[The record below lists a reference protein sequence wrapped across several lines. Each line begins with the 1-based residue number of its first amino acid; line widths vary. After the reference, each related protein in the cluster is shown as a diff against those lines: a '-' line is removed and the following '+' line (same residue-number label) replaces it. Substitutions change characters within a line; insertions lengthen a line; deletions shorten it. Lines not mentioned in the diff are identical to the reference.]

1 MNSDHRK
8 KTMSLNI
15 PKRLKNYAE
24 LMRLDKPIGTFLLLW
39 PTLWSIW
46 LASEGRPQAKII
58 IIFLLGVLTMRS
70 AGCVINDFADRKFD
84 PLVERTKNRPL
95 ARGDVSAFEAL
106 MLFTGL
112 SLIGIFLA
120 LQLNYKT
127 QLFAVAGGCIT
138 IIYPFI
144 KRFFSIPQLILG
156 IAFGWAC
163 PMAFTAQIGNVTK
176 LGWIVFTTA
185 IIWAV
190 IYDTFYAMSDR
201 KDDLKIGI
209 KSTAI
214 LFGQHDLL
222 IIFGSQLLM
231 IISLIY
237 IGKIAELGYLFY
249 VSIGISTIF
258 MMYQQWL
265 ARDRVSQN
273 CFAAFM
279 NNNYVG
285 MTIFIGIS
293 ADYMLTL

>member
-1 MNSDHRK
+1 
-8 KTMSLNI
+8 MSSNI
-15 PKRLKNYAE
+15 LKRLKNYAE

-46 LASEGRPQAKII
+46 LASEGQPQAKII

-84 PLVERTKNRPL
+84 PFVERTKNRPL

-112 SLIGIFLA
+112 ALIGIFLA

-214 LFGQHDLL
+214 LFGRHDLL

-231 IISLIY
+231 IINLIY

-249 VSIGISTIF
+249 VSIGISAIF

>member
-1 MNSDHRK
+1 
-8 KTMSLNI
+8 MSSNI
-15 PKRLKNYAE
+15 LKRLKNYAE

-46 LASEGRPQAKII
+46 LASEGQPQAKII

-84 PLVERTKNRPL
+84 PFVERTKNRPL

-214 LFGQHDLL
+214 LFGKHDLL

-231 IISLIY
+231 IINLIY

-249 VSIGISTIF
+249 VSIGISAIF

>member
-1 MNSDHRK
+1 
-8 KTMSLNI
+8 MSSNILN
-15 PKRLKNYAE
+15 RLKNYAE

-46 LASEGRPQAKII
+46 LASEGQPQAKII

-84 PLVERTKNRPL
+84 PFVERTKNRPL

-106 MLFTGL
+106 MLFAGL

-214 LFGQHDLL
+214 LFGRHDLL

-231 IISLIY
+231 IINLIY

-249 VSIGISTIF
+249 VSIGISAIF

>member
-1 MNSDHRK
+1 
-8 KTMSLNI
+8 MSSNILN
-15 PKRLKNYAE
+15 RLKNYAE

-46 LASEGRPQAKII
+46 LASEGQPQAKII

-84 PLVERTKNRPL
+84 PFVERTKNRPL

-163 PMAFTAQIGNVTK
+163 PMAFTAQVGNVTK

-214 LFGQHDLL
+214 LFGKHDLL

-231 IISLIY
+231 IINLIF

-258 MMYQQWL
+258 MIYQQWL

>member
-1 MNSDHRK
+1 
-8 KTMSLNI
+8 MSSNILN
-15 PKRLKNYAE
+15 RLKNYAE

-46 LASEGRPQAKII
+46 LASEGQPQAKII

-84 PLVERTKNRPL
+84 PFVERTKNRPL

-112 SLIGIFLA
+112 ALIGIFLA

-163 PMAFTAQIGNVTK
+163 PMAFTAQVGNVTK

-214 LFGQHDLL
+214 LFGKHDLL

-249 VSIGISTIF
+249 VSIGISAIF

>member
-1 MNSDHRK
+1 
-8 KTMSLNI
+8 MSSNI
-15 PKRLKNYAE
+15 LKRLKNYAE

-46 LASEGRPQAKII
+46 LASEGQPQAKII

-84 PLVERTKNRPL
+84 QFVERTKNRPL

-214 LFGQHDLL
+214 LFGKHDLL

-231 IISLIY
+231 IINLIY

-249 VSIGISTIF
+249 VSIGISAIF

>member
-1 MNSDHRK
+1 
-8 KTMSLNI
+8 MSSNI
-15 PKRLKNYAE
+15 LKRLKNYAE

-46 LASEGRPQAKII
+46 LASEGQPQAKII

-84 PLVERTKNRPL
+84 QFVERTKNRPL

-214 LFGQHDLL
+214 LFGRHDLL

-231 IISLIY
+231 IINLIY

-249 VSIGISTIF
+249 VSIGISAIF

>member
-1 MNSDHRK
+1 
-8 KTMSLNI
+8 MSSYILN
-15 PKRLKNYAE
+15 RLKNYAE

-84 PLVERTKNRPL
+84 PFVERTKNRPL

-176 LGWIVFTTA
+176 LGWIVFSTA

>member
-1 MNSDHRK
+1 
-8 KTMSLNI
+8 MSSNI
-15 PKRLKNYAE
+15 LKRLKNYAE

-46 LASEGRPQAKII
+46 LASEGQPQAKII

-84 PLVERTKNRPL
+84 PFVERTKNRPL
-95 ARGDVSAFEAL
+95 ARGDVSIFEAL

-163 PMAFTAQIGNVTK
+163 PMAFTAQVGNVTK

-214 LFGQHDLL
+214 LFGKHDLL

-249 VSIGISTIF
+249 VSIGISAIF

-293 ADYMLTL
+293 ADYMLIL

>member
-1 MNSDHRK
+1 
-8 KTMSLNI
+8 MSSYILN
-15 PKRLKNYAE
+15 RLKNYAE

-46 LASEGRPQAKII
+46 LASEGQPQAKII

-84 PLVERTKNRPL
+84 PFVERTKNRPL

-163 PMAFTAQIGNVTK
+163 PMAFTAQVGNVTK
-176 LGWIVFTTA
+176 LGWIVFSTA

-222 IIFGSQLLM
+222 IIFGAQLLM
-231 IISLIY
+231 IINLIY

-249 VSIGISTIF
+249 ISIGVATIF

>member
-1 MNSDHRK
+1 
-8 KTMSLNI
+8 MSSNILN
-15 PKRLKNYAE
+15 RLKNYAE

-46 LASEGRPQAKII
+46 LASEGQPQAKII

-84 PLVERTKNRPL
+84 PFVERTKNRPL

-214 LFGQHDLL
+214 LFGRHDLL

-231 IISLIY
+231 IINLIY

-249 VSIGISTIF
+249 VSIGISAIF

-293 ADYMLTL
+293 ADYMLIL

>member
-1 MNSDHRK
+1 
-8 KTMSLNI
+8 
-15 PKRLKNYAE
+15 
-24 LMRLDKPIGTFLLLW
+24 MRLDKPIGTFLLLW

-46 LASEGRPQAKII
+46 LASEGQPQAKII

-84 PLVERTKNRPL
+84 PFVERTKNRPL
-95 ARGDVSAFEAL
+95 ARGAVSAFEAL

-163 PMAFTAQIGNVTK
+163 PMAFTAQVGNVTK
-176 LGWIVFTTA
+176 LGWVVFTTA

-214 LFGQHDLL
+214 LFGKHDLL

-231 IISLIY
+231 ILNLIY

-249 VSIGISTIF
+249 VSIGISMLF
-258 MMYQQWL
+258 MIYQQWL

-273 CFAAFM
+273 CFAAFK

-285 MTIFIGIS
+285 MSIFIGIS
-293 ADYMLTL
+293 ADYMLAL

>member
-1 MNSDHRK
+1 
-8 KTMSLNI
+8 MSLNI
-15 PKRLKNYAE
+15 LKRLKNYAE

-46 LASEGRPQAKII
+46 LASEGQPQAKII

-84 PLVERTKNRPL
+84 PFVERTKNRPL

-163 PMAFTAQIGNVTK
+163 PMAFTAQVGNVTK
-176 LGWIVFTTA
+176 LGWIVFSTA

-222 IIFGSQLLM
+222 IIFGAQLLM
-231 IISLIY
+231 IINLIY

-249 VSIGISTIF
+249 ISIGVATIF

>member
-1 MNSDHRK
+1 
-8 KTMSLNI
+8 MSSNI
-15 PKRLKNYAE
+15 LKRLKNYAE

-46 LASEGRPQAKII
+46 LASEGQPQAKII

-84 PLVERTKNRPL
+84 PFVERTKNRPL

-214 LFGQHDLL
+214 LFGKHDLL

-258 MMYQQWL
+258 MIYQQWL

>member
-1 MNSDHRK
+1 
-8 KTMSLNI
+8 MSSNI
-15 PKRLKNYAE
+15 LKRLKNYAE

-46 LASEGRPQAKII
+46 LASEGQPQAKII

-84 PLVERTKNRPL
+84 PFVERTKNRPL

-112 SLIGIFLA
+112 ALIGIFLA

-163 PMAFTAQIGNVTK
+163 PMAFTAQVGNVTK

-214 LFGQHDLL
+214 LFGKHDLL

-231 IISLIY
+231 IINLIF

-258 MMYQQWL
+258 MIYQQWL

>member
-1 MNSDHRK
+1 
-8 KTMSLNI
+8 MSSNI
-15 PKRLKNYAE
+15 LKRLKNYAE

-46 LASEGRPQAKII
+46 LASEGQPQAKII

-84 PLVERTKNRPL
+84 PFVERTKNRPL
-95 ARGDVSAFEAL
+95 ARGDVSIFEAL

-214 LFGQHDLL
+214 LFGKHDLL

-231 IISLIY
+231 IINLIY

-249 VSIGISTIF
+249 VSIGISAIF

>member
-1 MNSDHRK
+1 
-8 KTMSLNI
+8 MSSNILN
-15 PKRLKNYAE
+15 RLKNYAE

-46 LASEGRPQAKII
+46 LASEGQPQAKII

-84 PLVERTKNRPL
+84 PFVERTKNRPL

-214 LFGQHDLL
+214 LFGRHDLL

-231 IISLIY
+231 IINLIY

-249 VSIGISTIF
+249 VSIGISAIF

>member
-1 MNSDHRK
+1 
-8 KTMSLNI
+8 MSSNILN
-15 PKRLKNYAE
+15 RLKNYAE

>member
-1 MNSDHRK
+1 
-8 KTMSLNI
+8 
-15 PKRLKNYAE
+15 
-24 LMRLDKPIGTFLLLW
+24 MRLDKPIGTFLLLW

-46 LASEGRPQAKII
+46 LASEGQPQAKII

-84 PLVERTKNRPL
+84 PFVERTKNRPL
-95 ARGDVSAFEAL
+95 ARGAVSAFEAL

-163 PMAFTAQIGNVTK
+163 PMAFTAQVGNVTK
-176 LGWIVFTTA
+176 LGWIVFSTA

-214 LFGQHDLL
+214 LFGKHDLL

-231 IISLIY
+231 IINLIY

-249 VSIGISTIF
+249 VSIGISMLF
-258 MMYQQWL
+258 MIYQQWL

-273 CFAAFM
+273 CFAAFK

-285 MTIFIGIS
+285 MSIFIGIS
-293 ADYMLTL
+293 ADYMLAL

>member
-1 MNSDHRK
+1 
-8 KTMSLNI
+8 
-15 PKRLKNYAE
+15 
-24 LMRLDKPIGTFLLLW
+24 MRLDKPIGTFLLLW

-46 LASEGRPQAKII
+46 LASEGQPQAKII

-84 PLVERTKNRPL
+84 PFVERTKNRPL

-106 MLFTGL
+106 MLFAGL

-214 LFGQHDLL
+214 LFGRHDLL

>member
-1 MNSDHRK
+1 
-8 KTMSLNI
+8 MSLNI
-15 PKRLKNYAE
+15 LKRVKNYAE

-46 LASEGRPQAKII
+46 LASKGQPQAKII

-84 PLVERTKNRPL
+84 PFVERTKNRPL

-163 PMAFTAQIGNVTK
+163 PMAFTAQVGNVTK
-176 LGWIVFTTA
+176 LGWIVFSTA

-222 IIFGSQLLM
+222 IIFGAQLLM
-231 IISLIY
+231 IINLIY

-249 VSIGISTIF
+249 ISIGVATIF

-285 MTIFIGIS
+285 MAIFIGIS

>member
-1 MNSDHRK
+1 
-8 KTMSLNI
+8 MSSNILN
-15 PKRLKNYAE
+15 RLKNYAE

-84 PLVERTKNRPL
+84 PFVERTKNRPL

-176 LGWIVFTTA
+176 LGWIVFATA

-214 LFGQHDLL
+214 LFGRHDLL

>member
-1 MNSDHRK
+1 
-8 KTMSLNI
+8 MSSNI
-15 PKRLKNYAE
+15 LKRLKNYAE

-46 LASEGRPQAKII
+46 LASEGQPQAKII

-84 PLVERTKNRPL
+84 PFVERTKNRPL
-95 ARGDVSAFEAL
+95 ARGDVSIFEAL

-163 PMAFTAQIGNVTK
+163 PMAFTAQVGNVTK

-258 MMYQQWL
+258 MIYQQWL

>member
-1 MNSDHRK
+1 
-8 KTMSLNI
+8 MSSNI
-15 PKRLKNYAE
+15 LKRLKNYAE

-46 LASEGRPQAKII
+46 LASEGQPQAKII

-84 PLVERTKNRPL
+84 PFVERTKNRPL

-106 MLFTGL
+106 MLFAGL

-214 LFGQHDLL
+214 LFGRHDLL

-231 IISLIY
+231 IINLIY

-249 VSIGISTIF
+249 VSIGISAIF

>member
-1 MNSDHRK
+1 MF
-8 KTMSLNI
+8 LNI
-15 PKRLKNYAE
+15 LKRLKNYAE

-46 LASEGRPQAKII
+46 LASEGQPQAKII

-84 PLVERTKNRPL
+84 PFVERTKNRPL
-95 ARGDVSAFEAL
+95 ARGAVSAFEAL

-163 PMAFTAQIGNVTK
+163 PMAFTAQVGNVTK
-176 LGWIVFTTA
+176 LGWIVFSTA

-222 IIFGSQLLM
+222 IIFGAQLLM
-231 IISLIY
+231 IINLIY

-249 VSIGISTIF
+249 ISIGVATIF

-285 MTIFIGIS
+285 MAIFIGIS

>member
-1 MNSDHRK
+1 
-8 KTMSLNI
+8 
-15 PKRLKNYAE
+15 
-24 LMRLDKPIGTFLLLW
+24 
-39 PTLWSIW
+39 
-46 LASEGRPQAKII
+46 
-58 IIFLLGVLTMRS
+58 
-70 AGCVINDFADRKFD
+70 
-84 PLVERTKNRPL
+84 
-95 ARGDVSAFEAL
+95 

-163 PMAFTAQIGNVTK
+163 PMAFTAQVGNVTK
-176 LGWIVFTTA
+176 LGWAVFTTA

-214 LFGQHDLL
+214 LFGKHDLL

-231 IISLIY
+231 IINLIY

-249 VSIGISTIF
+249 VSIGISMLF
-258 MMYQQWL
+258 MIYQQWL

-273 CFAAFM
+273 CFAAFK

-285 MTIFIGIS
+285 MSIFIGIS
-293 ADYMLTL
+293 ADYMLAL

>member
-1 MNSDHRK
+1 
-8 KTMSLNI
+8 MSLNI
-15 PKRLKNYAE
+15 LKRLKNYAE

-46 LASEGRPQAKII
+46 LASEGQPQAKII

-84 PLVERTKNRPL
+84 PFVERTKNRPL

-163 PMAFTAQIGNVTK
+163 PMAFTAQVGNVTK
-176 LGWIVFTTA
+176 LGWIVFSTA

-214 LFGQHDLL
+214 LFGRHDLL

-249 VSIGISTIF
+249 ISIGVATIF

-265 ARDRVSQN
+265 ARDRVRQN

>member
-1 MNSDHRK
+1 
-8 KTMSLNI
+8 MSSYILN
-15 PKRLKNYAE
+15 RLKNYAE

-46 LASEGRPQAKII
+46 LASEGQPQAKII

-84 PLVERTKNRPL
+84 PFVERTKNRPL

-127 QLFAVAGGCIT
+127 QLFAIAGGCIT

-176 LGWIVFTTA
+176 LGWIVFSTA

>member
-1 MNSDHRK
+1 
-8 KTMSLNI
+8 MSSNI
-15 PKRLKNYAE
+15 LKRLKNYAE

-46 LASEGRPQAKII
+46 LASEGQPQAKII

-84 PLVERTKNRPL
+84 PFVERTKNRPL

-163 PMAFTAQIGNVTK
+163 PMAFTAQVGNVTK

-214 LFGQHDLL
+214 LFGKHDLL

-249 VSIGISTIF
+249 VSIGISAIF

-293 ADYMLTL
+293 ADYMLIL